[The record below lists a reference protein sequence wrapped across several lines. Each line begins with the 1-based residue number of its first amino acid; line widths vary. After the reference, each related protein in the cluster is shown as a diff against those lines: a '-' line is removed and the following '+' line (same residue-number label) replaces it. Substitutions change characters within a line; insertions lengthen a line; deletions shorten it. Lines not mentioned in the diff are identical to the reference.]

1 MEWYVAYLLLGAF
14 VGFFAGLFGI
24 GGGLVLVPVLGFLF
38 EAQYLTT
45 QSNLHLLALGTSMA
59 AIILSAVF
67 STYTHHKHAAVN
79 LNIVRILMP
88 SMLLGAVL
96 GTLFASYVSTFY
108 LTIFF
113 ALFVY
118 FAALQMLLNIKPK
131 ATRQLPSYLGMT
143 IVGSGIGAI
152 SSLVSIGGGTLSVP
166 FMLRHNISLKHAIGT
181 SAALGIPIA
190 IGGTVGYI
198 VTGLTLDDLPPN
210 TLGFVYLPALILLAI
225 GSLFTTPL
233 GARATHRLPIKLL
246 RQGFSLLLLGLAT
259 KMLLRA
265 FS

>member
-1 MEWYVAYLLLGAF
+1 
-14 VGFFAGLFGI
+14 
-24 GGGLVLVPVLGFLF
+24 
-38 EAQYLTT
+38 
-45 QSNLHLLALGTSMA
+45 MA
-59 AIILSAVF
+59 AIILSAAF
-67 STYTHHKHAAVN
+67 SAHTHHKHGAVN
-79 LNIVRILMP
+79 VSVVRMLAP

-96 GTLFASYVSTFY
+96 GTLFASHVSTFY

-131 ATRQLPSYLGMT
+131 ATRPLPGYWGMT

-166 FMLRHNISLKHAIGT
+166 FLLRHSTPLKHAIGT

-198 VTGLTLDDLPPN
+198 VTGLTLDNLPPN
-210 TLGFVYLPALILLAI
+210 TLGFVYLPAFLLLAI

-233 GARATHRLPIKLL
+233 GAKATHRLPIKLL
-246 RQGFSLLLLGLAT
+246 RQGFAGLLLVLAT
-259 KMLLRA
+259 KMLLKA
-265 FS
+265 FA